1 MPLKS
6 SWLTKLWLFIKGH
19 LSMDKRVAAY
29 CRVSTEMQT
38 GGMESQIRVL
48 KTYCEQNGINN
59 VEFYTDEGISG
70 TKSSRPALDRM
81 MAAVE
86 KDEISSVV
94 VYSFSRFA
102 RSTTH
107 LLNALQIFKK
117 KGVHFVSLTEKID
130 TNSAVGVAIFSIL
143 ASISQ
148 LERDLIADRVKI
160 GLANA
165 RAKGKL
171 IGRKKMRDSDLIRKL
186 LKSGVSYRQISFIAK
201 CSHGSVSAERASMKR
216 EEAELKAKLAAQA
229 EAEKELE
236 KLTAKF
242 PEMPGSATPTVES

>member
-1 MPLKS
+1 MNRK
-6 SWLTKLWLFIKGH
+6 
-19 LSMDKRVAAY
+19 VALYA
-29 CRVSTEMQT
+29 RVSTDLQQ
-38 GGMESQIRVL
+38 GGMESQVRVL
-48 KTYCEQNGINN
+48 KAYCEQNNITDA
-59 VEFYTDEGISG
+59 EFYTDEGISG

-81 MAAVE
+81 MSAIE
-86 KDEISSVV
+86 RDEILSVV

-107 LLNALQIFKK
+107 LLNALQIFKRK
-117 KGVHFVSLTEKID
+117 NVQFVSLTEKID
-130 TNSAVGVAIFSIL
+130 TNSAVGIAIFSIL

-186 LKSGVSYRQISFIAK
+186 LKAGMSYRNISTIAK
-201 CSHGSVSAERASMKR
+201 CSHGSVSAERAAMKR
-216 EEAELKAKLAAQA
+216 EESELRRQREEKAL
-229 EAEKELE
+229 AEKELQQ
-236 KLTAKF
+236 LGVAF
-242 PEMPGSATPTVES
+242 PDVASTSEPPKPVA

>member
-1 MPLKS
+1 
-6 SWLTKLWLFIKGH
+6 
-19 LSMDKRVAAY
+19 
-29 CRVSTEMQT
+29 
-38 GGMESQIRVL
+38 MESQVRVL
-48 KTYCEQNGINN
+48 KQYCEQNNFTE
-59 VEFYTDEGISG
+59 VEFFTDEGISG

-86 KDEISSVV
+86 SDEISSVV

-107 LLNALQIFKK
+107 LLNALQVFKR

-171 IGRKKMRDSDLIRKL
+171 IGRKKLRDSDLIRKL
-186 LKSGVSYRQISFIAK
+186 LKSGLTYRAISTIAK
-201 CSHGSVSAERASMKR
+201 CSHGSVHAEVVAVKK
-216 EEAELKAKLAAQA
+216 EEALKKQQEA
-229 EAEKELE
+229 EAQKLKEEMEKSNII
-236 KLTAKF
+236 F
-242 PEMPGSATPTVES
+242 PELPVAKQAA

>member
-1 MPLKS
+1 MQ
-6 SWLTKLWLFIKGH
+6 
-19 LSMDKRVAAY
+19 KRIACYA
-29 CRVSTEMQT
+29 RVSTSDQST
-38 GGMESQIRVL
+38 GMESHVRVL
-48 KTYCEQNGINN
+48 KQYCEQNNITN
-59 VEFYTDEGISG
+59 VEFFTDEGISG

-81 MAAVE
+81 MTAVDN
-86 KDEISSVV
+86 DEISSVV

-171 IGRKKMRDSDLIRKL
+171 IGRKKLRDSDLIRKL
-186 LKSGVSYRQISFIAK
+186 IKAGMTYRNIATIAK
-201 CSHGSVSAERASMKR
+201 CSHGSVHAEVVAMKR
-216 EEAELKAKLAAQA
+216 EEEELKRKIAVQD
-229 EAEKELE
+229 EAER
-236 KLTAKF
+236 KLQEASIVF
-242 PEMPGSATPTVES
+242 PEIPKSAMA

>member
-1 MPLKS
+1 MS
-6 SWLTKLWLFIKGH
+6 N
-19 LSMDKRVAAY
+19 KRVACYA
-29 CRVSTEMQT
+29 RVSTADQT
-38 GGMESQIRVL
+38 TGLESQIRVL
-48 KTYCEQNGINN
+48 KQYCSSNDIET
-59 VEFYTDEGISG
+59 VEFFTDEGISG
-70 TKSSRPALDRM
+70 TKASRPALDRL

-86 KDEISSVV
+86 NDEISSVV

-107 LLNALQIFKK
+107 LLQALQLFKK
-117 KGVHFVSLTEKID
+117 RDVHFVSLTEKID

-143 ASISQ
+143 AAISQ

-186 LKSGVSYRQISFIAK
+186 LKAGMSYRNISIVAK
-201 CSHGSVSAERASMKR
+201 CSHGSVSAERAAMRR
-216 EEAELKAKLAAQA
+216 EEEELKKKLAEQA
-229 EAEKELE
+229 EAEKQLQENGIF
-236 KLTAKF
+236 F
-242 PEMPGSATPTVES
+242 PEIPKAEAAV

>member
-1 MPLKS
+1 ME
-6 SWLTKLWLFIKGH
+6 
-19 LSMDKRVAAY
+19 KRTACY
-29 CRVSTEMQT
+29 LRVSTQDQV
-38 GGMESQIRVL
+38 GGLESQERVL
-48 KTYCEQNGINN
+48 RLYCEQNNITK
-59 VEFYTDEGISG
+59 VEFFSDHGVSG

-86 KDEISSVV
+86 AGEISSVV

-130 TNSAVGVAIFSIL
+130 TNSAVGIAIFSIL

-165 RAKGKL
+165 RAKGRL
-171 IGRKKMRDSDLIRKL
+171 IGRKKLRDSDLIRKL
-186 LKSGVSYRQISFIAK
+186 LKAGMTYRNISVVAK
-201 CSHGSVSAERASMKR
+201 CSHGSVSAERAAMKR
-216 EEAELKAKLAAQA
+216 EEEDLKRKLEEQARAAEQLQ
-229 EAEKELE
+229 EATIL
-236 KLTAKF
+236 F
-242 PEMPGSATPTVES
+242 PEMKA

>member
-1 MPLKS
+1 MS
-6 SWLTKLWLFIKGH
+6 T
-19 LSMDKRVAAY
+19 KRVACY
-29 CRVSTEMQT
+29 CRVSTDLQQ

-48 KTYCEQNGINN
+48 KTYCEQNQITD

-86 KDEISSVV
+86 RDEISSVV

-107 LLNALQIFKK
+107 LLTALQVFKK

-186 LKSGVSYRQISFIAK
+186 LKAGMSYRNISVVAK
-201 CSHGSVSAERASMKR
+201 CSHGSVSAERAAMRREEEALKR
-216 EEAELKAKLAAQA
+216 EI
-229 EAEKELE
+229 AEKALAQQELE
-236 KLTAKF
+236 KLGVSF
-242 PEMPGSATPTVES
+242 PEIPKVENT

>member
-1 MPLKS
+1 MK
-6 SWLTKLWLFIKGH
+6 T
-19 LSMDKRVAAY
+19 ACY
-29 CRVSTEMQT
+29 CRVSTELQQ

-48 KTYCEQNGINN
+48 KTYCEQNKILDA
-59 VEFYTDEGISG
+59 EFYTDEGISG

-86 KDEISSVV
+86 AGEISTII

-107 LLNALQIFKK
+107 LLNALQVFKK
-117 KGVHFVSLTEKID
+117 KGVQFVSLTEKID

-165 RAKGKL
+165 RAKGRL

-186 LKSGVSYRQISFIAK
+186 LKSGVSYRQIGVIAK
-201 CSHGSVSAERASMKR
+201 VSHGSVSAEKAAMKR
-216 EEAELKAKLAAQA
+216 EEAELKKKLEAQA
-229 EAEKELE
+229 EAERELQT
-236 KLTAKF
+236 LVGASF
-242 PEMPGSATPTVES
+242 PVAPPSSEPSAT

>member
-1 MPLKS
+1 MVDNKKVGLY
-6 SWLTKLWLFIKGH
+6 
-19 LSMDKRVAAY
+19 A
-29 CRVSTEMQT
+29 RVSTSEQI
-38 GGMESQIRVL
+38 GGMESQERVL
-48 KTYCEQNGINN
+48 RQYCEHNGITNA
-59 VEFYTDEGISG
+59 EFFSDHGISG

-81 MAAVE
+81 MAAV
-86 KDEISSVV
+86 DAGEISTIV

-107 LLNALQIFKK
+107 LLTALQIFKK

-148 LERDLIADRVKI
+148 LERDLISDRVKI

-165 RAKGKL
+165 RAKGRL

-186 LKSGVSYRQISFIAK
+186 LKAGMSYRAISSVAK
-201 CSHGSVSAERASMKR
+201 TSHGSVSAERAAMKR
-216 EEAELKAKLAAQA
+216 EEAELKKKLEDQA
-229 EAEKELE
+229 EAERKFQE
-236 KLTAKF
+236 TASVF
-242 PEMPGSATPTVES
+242 PEMPTPVPVTST

>member
-1 MPLKS
+1 MS
-6 SWLTKLWLFIKGH
+6 Q
-19 LSMDKRVAAY
+19 KRVACYA
-29 CRVSTEMQT
+29 RVSTADQAT
-38 GGMESQIRVL
+38 GMESQVRVL
-48 KTYCEQNGINN
+48 KQYCEQNQILN
-59 VEFYTDEGISG
+59 VEFFTDEGISG

-81 MAAVE
+81 MTAVE
-86 KDEISSVV
+86 NDEVSSVV

-102 RSTTH
+102 RSTTY

-130 TNSAVGVAIFSIL
+130 TNSAVGIAIFSIL

-186 LKSGVSYRQISFIAK
+186 LKSNLTYREISVIAK
-201 CSHGSVSAERASMKR
+201 CSHGSVHQEKLAVKR
-216 EEAELKAKLAAQA
+216 EEEAARKLQETQAQEAIKAQ
-229 EAEKELE
+229 E
-236 KLTAKF
+236 
-242 PEMPGSATPTVES
+242 PTVVFPDVLKNS

>member
-1 MPLKS
+1 MS
-6 SWLTKLWLFIKGH
+6 E
-19 LSMDKRVAAY
+19 KRLACY
-29 CRVSTEMQT
+29 CRVSTLDQAT
-38 GGMESQIRVL
+38 GMESQVRVL
-48 KTYCEQNGINN
+48 KQYCEQNNITD
-59 VEFYTDEGISG
+59 VEFFTDEGVSG
-70 TKSSRPALDRM
+70 TKSSRPALDRL

-130 TNSAVGVAIFSIL
+130 TNSAVGIAIFSIL

-148 LERDLIADRVKI
+148 LERDLIADRVKV

-186 LKSGVSYRQISFIAK
+186 LKAGMTFRQIAQIAK
-201 CSHGSVSAERASMKR
+201 CSHGSVWAERKSLKK
-216 EEAELKAKLAAQA
+216 EEEDLKKKLEEQ
-229 EAEKELE
+229 EKAEKSLHE
-236 KLTAKF
+236 ASVVF
-242 PEMPGSATPTVES
+242 PEITNQTVQQA